1 MLAHDVAGSGPT
13 GLLLHSGVCDRRQW
27 DPQWPALTRRFTVA
41 RPDLRGFGDTALGA
55 GAFSNVDDAVD
66 LLDQLGWVDAAVV
79 GSSYGGRV
87 AMELAVTHPDRVRR
101 LVLLCP
107 ALQGLET
114 TADADAFEAEE
125 ERLLEADDL
134 EGAIELNVRTWL
146 GPKATDE
153 VRERVRTMQRQA
165 FAVQGAAE
173 RLEDPPSLVP
183 VEVDP
188 ARIRCRT
195 VVVSGGEDLEH
206 FRNIADH
213 LARTV
218 PDAEL
223 VSWADVAHLPNL
235 ETPDRTTGLLLD
247 RLG

>member
-13 GLLLHSGVCDRRQW
+13 ALLLHSGVCDRRQW
-27 DPQWPALTRRFTVA
+27 DLQWPALTSRFTVA
-41 RPDLRGFGDTALGA
+41 RPDLRGFGDTGLGA
-55 GAFSNVDDAVD
+55 GSFSNVDDVVD
-66 LLDQLGWVDAAVV
+66 LLDQLGWDDAAVV

-107 ALQGLET
+107 AFQGLGT
-114 TADADAFEAEE
+114 TADADAFEVAE

-134 EGAIELNVRTWL
+134 EGAVELNVRTWL
-146 GPKATDE
+146 GPRATDE
-153 VRERVRTMQRQA
+153 VREGVRTMQRRAFDVQA
-165 FAVQGAAE
+165 AAE
-173 RLEDPPSLVP
+173 RLEHPPSLVP

-188 ARIRCRT
+188 VRIRCRT
-195 VVVSGGEDLEH
+195 VVVTGGEDLDH

-223 VSWADVAHLPNL
+223 VAWADVAHLPNL
-235 ETPDRTTGLLLD
+235 ETPDRTTELLLD

>member
-13 GLLLHSGVCDRRQW
+13 ALLLHSGVCDRRQW

-41 RPDLRGFGDTALGA
+41 RADLRGFGETELGA
-55 GAFSNVDDAVD
+55 GAFSNVDDVVG
-66 LLDQLGWVDAAVV
+66 LLGQLGWADAAVV

-87 AMELAVTHPDRVRR
+87 AMELAVTRPDLVRR

-107 ALQGLET
+107 ALRGLET

-125 ERLLEADDL
+125 ERLLEAGDL
-134 EGAIELNVRTWL
+134 DGAVELNVRTWL
-146 GPKATDE
+146 GPRATDD
-153 VRERVRTMQRQA
+153 VRERVRTMQRHA
-165 FAVQGAAE
+165 FDVQDAAE
-173 RLEDPPSLVP
+173 RLEDPPSLAT

-188 ARIRCRT
+188 ARIRCPT
-195 VVVSGGEDLEH
+195 VVVTGGKDLEH

-223 VSWADVAHLPNL
+223 VEWADVAHLPNL
-235 ETPDRTTGLLLD
+235 ETPDRTTELLLD

>member
-13 GLLLHSGVCDRRQW
+13 VLLLHSGVCDRRQW
-27 DPQWPALTRRFTVA
+27 DPQWPALTGRFAVA
-41 RPDLRGFGDTALGA
+41 RPDLRGFGDSELGA
-55 GAFSNVDDAVD
+55 GAFSNVDDVVE
-66 LLDQLGWVDAAVV
+66 LLDELGWADAAVV

-101 LVLLCP
+101 LVLLSP
-107 ALQGLET
+107 ALQGIET
-114 TADADAFEAEE
+114 SADADAFEAEE
-125 ERLLEADDL
+125 DRLLAADDV
-134 EGAIELNVRTWL
+134 EAAIELNVRTWL
-146 GPKATDE
+146 GPQATDE
-153 VRERVRTMQRQA
+153 VRERVRTMQRRA
-165 FAVQGAAE
+165 LAVQGAAD

-188 ARIRCRT
+188 ARIRCRA
-195 VVVSGGEDLEH
+195 VVVAGGHDLEH

-223 VSWADVAHLPNL
+223 VAWADVAHLPNL
-235 ETPDRTTGLLLD
+235 ETPDRTTDLLLD